1 MKSDRPSFSLETLPS
16 PVIVDMRDD
25 VVVDSV
31 GALESGDLRKSIVE
45 ELGSGSREL
54 RTETEESETEEEPR
68 RNRAWPVRL
77 RREMNRLNL
86 ETVKSVT

>member
-1 MKSDRPSFSLETLPS
+1 M
-16 PVIVDMRDD
+16 IVDMRDE

-54 RTETEESETEEEPR
+54 RTETEEEPR